1 MRNSLLTGTTT
12 HARVYPRA
20 HKFVYPVIY
29 FALDLADLE
38 AGRTHV
44 PRLFAH
50 NQRALY
56 SVWSRDYLL
65 DDARPLS
72 AKVRAVLA
80 DQVGT
85 DLADSVTSILFVT
98 TPRFCGYAFNPLSVY
113 YCYNDD
119 VNVSDGN
126 DSLVAVIL
134 EVNNTFGEKHV
145 YVCSKDINTVPV
157 PVEAS
162 KRGYTHAYRVA
173 RSFHVSPFNARRG
186 IYDVWTKCPR
196 TSGQYD
202 VYLTLAVPRDLEEQ
216 STASPDAMVKAAVG
230 DQEDALIPRDAM
242 RMVLYA
248 DVRSLTSVPI
258 TSAQLLKTAAT
269 YPVTVF
275 LTVPRVLREA
285 WKLAFDK
292 GLWVYDRPAPLANGA
307 GAHSFGRAR
316 TIRTRPP
323 SALARAVAST
333 VVLGPHAV
341 WDSTARHLSMGLAVE
356 LPDETVVTVGCQDAV
371 TARVQVREWDVFELL
386 ATHADPVLGFL
397 HAYVARDVHVLPAG
411 ENAPLDQDQAHEA
424 ELVQVVQ
431 VLGGTRPALAS
442 RNWLEIAAPQVRRA
456 QRWLLAST
464 TSPAPST
471 PLVPTRCAPLEQQAK
486 HLSRLQQLHWL
497 WLLIT
502 AAISHVLSQR
512 YFSHMAKFAWSPFDL
527 PARLAAYAAGKDDA
541 LSLAAHDERDDVAR
555 THARVIEVEERARF
569 ARFQHAAGHA
579 AGCVR
584 AGDRW
589 KRGLECVERAK

>member
-1 MRNSLLTGTTT
+1 MRNALLTGTTT

-20 HKFVYPVIY
+20 HKFVYPVVY

-72 AKVRAVLA
+72 AKVHAALVDR
-80 DQVGT
+80 VGT
-85 DLADSVTSILFVT
+85 DLADSVTSILLVT

-113 YCYNDD
+113 YCFNEDAS
-119 VNVSDGN
+119 VDGN
-126 DSLVAVIL
+126 NDPLVAVIL

-145 YVCSKDINTVPV
+145 YVCAKGVNTVPV

-196 TSGQYD
+196 ASGQYD

-216 STASPDAMVKAAVG
+216 STTSPEAMVKVAVG
-230 DQEDALIPRDAM
+230 DQEDALVPRDAM

-248 DVRSLTSVPI
+248 DVRSSTSVPI
-258 TSAQLLKTAAT
+258 TAAHLLKTAAT

-323 SALARAVAST
+323 STLARAVAST
-333 VVLGPHAV
+333 VLLGPHAV
-341 WDSTARHLSMGLAVE
+341 WDKTARQLGMGLGVE

-371 TARVQVREWDVFELL
+371 TVRVQVREWDVFELL
-386 ATHADPVLGFL
+386 ATHGNPVLGFL

-411 ENAPLDQDQAHEA
+411 EGASLDQDQALEVA
-424 ELVQVVQ
+424 LAQVVQ
-431 VLGGTRPALAS
+431 VLCGTRPALAP
-442 RNWLEIAAPQVRRA
+442 RTWLEIAAPQVRRA
-456 QRWLLAST
+456 QQWLL
-464 TSPAPST
+464 TSPSSSLSSAS
-471 PLVPTRCAPLEQQAK
+471 LVPARCAPLEQQAE

-497 WLLIT
+497 WLLIM
-502 AAISHVLSQR
+502 AAIGHVLSLR
-512 YFSHMAKFAWSPFDL
+512 YFAHMAKFAWSPFDL
-527 PARLAAYAAGKDDA
+527 PARLTAYAAGKNNTM
-541 LSLAAHDERDDVAR
+541 SPAAHDERDDVAR
-555 THARVIEVEERARF
+555 THVRVLEAEERARF
-569 ARFQHAAGHA
+569 ARFQRAAGRVF
-579 AGCVR
+579 AGGR
-584 AGDRW
+584 KHGLAQADRT
-589 KRGLECVERAK
+589 KSQ

>member
-1 MRNSLLTGTTT
+1 MHNALLTGTTT

-20 HKFVYPVIY
+20 HKFVYPVVY

-38 AGRTHV
+38 AGRTHA
-44 PRLFAH
+44 PHLFAH

-72 AKVRAVLA
+72 AKARAVLA
-80 DQVGT
+80 DRVGT
-85 DLADSVTSILFVT
+85 GLADSVTSILFVT

-119 VNVSDGN
+119 ASAAGDN
-126 DSLVAVIL
+126 DPLVAVIL

-145 YVCSKDINTVPV
+145 YVCAKDVNTVPV

-216 STASPDAMVKAAVG
+216 STASPDTMVKAAVG
-230 DQEDALIPRDAM
+230 DQEDALVPRDAM

-248 DVRSLTSVPI
+248 DVRSSTSVPI
-258 TSAQLLKTAAT
+258 TAAHLLKTAAT

-333 VVLGPHAV
+333 VLLGPHAV
-341 WDSTARHLSMGLAVE
+341 WDGTARHLDVGMAVE

-371 TARVQVREWDVFELL
+371 TMRVQIREWDVFELL

-397 HAYVARDVHVLPAG
+397 HAYVARDAHVLPAG
-411 ENAPLDQDQAHEA
+411 ENASLDQDQVLETA
-424 ELVQVVQ
+424 LVQVVQ
-431 VLGGTRPALAS
+431 ILCGTRPALPP
-442 RNWLEIAAPQVRRA
+442 RTWLEFSALQVRRA
-456 QRWLLAST
+456 QRWLLASP
-464 TSPAPST
+464 SSSAPST
-471 PLVPTRCAPLEQQAK
+471 PLVPTRCPPLEQQVE

-502 AAISHVLSQR
+502 AAIGHVLSQR
-512 YFSHMAKFAWSPFDL
+512 YFAHMAKFAWSPFDL
-527 PARLAAYAAGKDDA
+527 PARLTAYAAGKDDTM
-541 LSLAAHDERDDVAR
+541 SMAAHDERDDVAR
-555 THARVIEVEERARF
+555 THARVLEAEERARF
-569 ARFQHAAGHA
+569 ARFQCAAERVSVG
-579 AGCVR
+579 GRNC
-584 AGDRW
+584 
-589 KRGLECVERAK
+589 GLEGAEQTNRQ